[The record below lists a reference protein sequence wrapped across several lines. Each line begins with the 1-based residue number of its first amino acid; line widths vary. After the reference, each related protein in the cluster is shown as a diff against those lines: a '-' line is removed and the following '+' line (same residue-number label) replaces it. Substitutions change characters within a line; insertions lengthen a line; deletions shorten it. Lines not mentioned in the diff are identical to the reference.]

1 MSLEQL
7 NKKKNIYKHYKEM
20 YLETKYIY
28 NIYLY
33 IIHIYF
39 EYDKI
44 KLILCT
50 IKLMKICFN
59 IHKKIIKINSK

>member
-7 NKKKNIYKHYKEM
+7 NKKEKNIYKHYKEM

-28 NIYLY
+28 NIY
-33 IIHIYF
+33 F

-50 IKLMKICFN
+50 IKLMFVSIY
-59 IHKKIIKINSK
+59 IKRL

>member
-7 NKKKNIYKHYKEM
+7 NKKEKYIYKHYKEM

-50 IKLMKICFN
+50 IKLMFVSIY
-59 IHKKIIKINSK
+59 IKRL